1 MQICKV
7 YKRWLRIFLTIKSPG
22 EWVITKQ
29 ASKDESIVPWFL
41 PYLSVH
47 RTLLRRVEHCTKGKY
62 RNTNIYIY
70 IPIETFQGLITMKK
84 MMFEE

>member
-29 ASKDESIVPWFL
+29 ASKDESIVPLF
-41 PYLSVH
+41 SVYIA
-47 RTLLRRVEHCTKGKY
+47 LYFDVSSIVLRG
-62 RNTNIYIY
+62 NIETQIY